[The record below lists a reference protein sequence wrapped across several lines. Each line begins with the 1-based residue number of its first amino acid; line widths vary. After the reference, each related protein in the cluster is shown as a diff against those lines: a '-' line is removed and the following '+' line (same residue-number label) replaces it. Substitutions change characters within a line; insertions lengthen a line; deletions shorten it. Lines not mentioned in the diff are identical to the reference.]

1 MEIFNKV
8 QMNGWQRLTGFDIF
22 VILGGLVSEE
32 NVFAGTY
39 SQKHFPLN
47 LFVIIFLL
55 GYWLLH

>member
-1 MEIFNKV
+1 MEIKV

-22 VILGGLVSEE
+22 VILGGLV
-32 NVFAGTY
+32 
-39 SQKHFPLN
+39 N